1 MLFSILA
8 KAFDLKTDFTIS
20 YKALDPNGQEVYLSV
35 LSDWDLD
42 AAFLRAHN
50 HTISTGSDPCLSLKV
65 DIKPFSVANDWDGT
79 SASKEVTPLQ
89 QSLGVGQKYVQNMQ
103 NRLPGLIMNQVGP
116 VSRYGLGVDNEILTF
131 QMEKTFSMV
140 TRALNFVEDQ
150 AILQPIRPPLSDTEF
165 RTFLDSVGQIVH
177 PHNLRNV
184 IYAGGIDPSLRRVVW
199 KHILNVYPD
208 NLTGRERMDY
218 MKRKSS
224 EYYRL
229 RDTWRVAVQRG
240 PVVGELAYVTSM
252 VRKDVLRTDR
262 LHPFYSGSDDN
273 HNITS
278 LFNILTTFALNHPA
292 VSYCQGMSDIASPL
306 LGETCC
312 PFGRTT
318 EIHFCPF
325 CSDDV

>member
-1 MLFSILA
+1 MQKCEGNLAAEWRKFSVDPQITSLEVLFSILA
-8 KAFDLKTDFTIS
+8 KAFDLKTDFSIS
-20 YKALDPNGQEVYLSV
+20 YKAIDPNGYEVYLAV

-50 HTISTGSDPCLSLKV
+50 YSISAGTDPCLNLKV
-65 DIKPFSVANDWDGT
+65 DIKPFSEACDWD
-79 SASKEVTPLQ
+79 ASSSNKEVSPLQ
-89 QSLGVGQKYVQNMQ
+89 QSIGVGQKYVQNMQ
-103 NRLPGLIMNQVGP
+103 VRLPG
-116 VSRYGLGVDNEILTF
+116 ILF
-131 QMEKTFSMV
+131 SQMEKTFSMV

-150 AILQPIRPPLSDTEF
+150 TTLQPIRAPLSDIEF
-165 RTFLDSVGQIVH
+165 RTFLDSVGQIIQ
-177 PHNLRNV
+177 PHNLRSV

-208 NLTGRERMDY
+208 GMTGRERMDY

-229 RDTWRVAVQRG
+229 RDTWRVVVQRG

-262 LHPFYSGSDDN
+262 LHPFYAGNDDN
-273 HNITS
+273 QNIGA
-278 LFNILTTFALNHPA
+278 LFNILTTYALNHPA

-306 LGETCC
+306 LGM
-312 PFGRTT
+312 PFTGLLTRLNF
-318 EIHFCPF
+318 IGN
-325 CSDDV
+325 